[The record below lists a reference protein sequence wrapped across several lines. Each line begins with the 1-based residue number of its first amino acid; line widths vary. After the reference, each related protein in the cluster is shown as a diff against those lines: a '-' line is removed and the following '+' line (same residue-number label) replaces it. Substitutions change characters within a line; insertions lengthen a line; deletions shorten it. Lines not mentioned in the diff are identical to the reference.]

1 MKKKSKFSPAR
12 VVRSLITLL
21 GQPRTMF
28 NDRIQYG
35 RSLKVWG
42 WDDRLYREAAGV
54 LARHGY
60 RVRQV
65 RTPFGSTR
73 LHVFEK

>member
-1 MKKKSKFSPAR
+1 MKKKPKPSPAR
-12 VVRSLITLL
+12 LLRSLVTLM
-21 GQPRTMF
+21 GTPRAIF
-28 NDRIQYG
+28 SDRIQDG